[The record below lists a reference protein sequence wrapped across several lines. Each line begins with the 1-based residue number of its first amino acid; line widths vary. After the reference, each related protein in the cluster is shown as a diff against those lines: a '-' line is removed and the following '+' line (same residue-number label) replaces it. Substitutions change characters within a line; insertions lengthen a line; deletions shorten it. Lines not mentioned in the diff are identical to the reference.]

1 MFFFFFFWWS
11 SARVGI
17 VSAAVA
23 TTNPTGNYP
32 LNPTKS
38 IKEAAHSFISNL
50 TNIHCGKI

>member
-1 MFFFFFFWWS
+1 M
-11 SARVGI
+11 V
-17 VSAAVA
+17 VAAVA

-50 TNIHCGKI
+50 TNFHCGKI